1 MAKAPAK
8 KKHDFSGMDISGA
21 GFMQNLNE
29 AIPVKAR
36 YNTGLNLDLITGRPQ
51 KGRFGDTIVN
61 GGISPYTGV
70 VGGPNQGKST
80 WVDTMGIILNAHYDI
95 PYLSHNN
102 EADAQPE
109 RAREISWY
117 HTDKFINFEDEMR
130 KHPTFRMLDLS
141 AYSAADMH
149 EVIRQ
154 LAFEREKRR
163 GELMR
168 DTPFLDEDGKVIQV
182 MHPFAHSQDSL
193 SQWQSNVVEGKMN
206 DNEVGSKDRQ
216 TFGLMHGMSKTQMIA
231 EFPTFCA
238 RGGMMFFQTAHLG
251 TKYSLDPYAPK
262 RKKLEFLAGDIDIKF
277 ASNNFTYLPNNLWWV
292 MGNAPL
298 LKKGS
303 DGKYYPEFPDSEA
316 AKIERDSDLTLMS
329 MANLRGKSGPSGI
342 PYEMVASQARGI
354 IPYLTNFRYIWES
367 EIDGQLGFGV
377 SGNDRSAYL
386 DIYPDVKFTRFNIRQ
401 VAENDP
407 RMQRA
412 IRITADL
419 CILTERIRNYPRA
432 KLCTPAELYEAIKKQ
447 YDWNEIL
454 DTRDRWTWDHYE
466 NPVKYLS
473 IYDLLNMRLGEYVP
487 YWKQ

>member
-1 MAKAPAK
+1 
-8 KKHDFSGMDISGA
+8 
-21 GFMQNLNE
+21 
-29 AIPVKAR
+29 
-36 YNTGLNLDLITGRPQ
+36 
-51 KGRFGDTIVN
+51 
-61 GGISPYTGV
+61 
-70 VGGPNQGKST
+70 
-80 WVDTMGIILNAHYDI
+80 
-95 PYLSHNN
+95 
-102 EADAQPE
+102 
-109 RAREISWY
+109 
-117 HTDKFINFEDEMR
+117 
-130 KHPTFRMLDLS
+130 
-141 AYSAADMH
+141 
-149 EVIRQ
+149 
-154 LAFEREKRR
+154 
-163 GELMR
+163 
-168 DTPFLDEDGKVIQV
+168 
-182 MHPFAHSQDSL
+182 
-193 SQWQSNVVEGKMN
+193 
-206 DNEVGSKDRQ
+206 
-216 TFGLMHGMSKTQMIA
+216 
-231 EFPTFCA
+231 
-238 RGGMMFFQTAHLG
+238 
-251 TKYSLDPYAPK
+251 
-262 RKKLEFLAGDIDIKF
+262 
-277 ASNNFTYLPNNLWWV
+277 
-292 MGNAPL
+292 
-298 LKKGS
+298 
-303 DGKYYPEFPDSEA
+303 
-316 AKIERDSDLTLMS
+316 MS

-367 EIDGQLGFGV
+367 EIGGQLGFGV